1 MEKGI
6 VPLPVD
12 RKSSTVQIVVT
23 SAETHVNSEV
33 KKRIENV
40 KFPEGKNDL
49 TQKHYLSNY

>member
-12 RKSSTVQIVVT
+12 RKSSTVQMVVT
-23 SAETHVNSEV
+23 SAKTHVKSEV

-40 KFPEGKNDL
+40 KFPEGNK
-49 TQKHYLSNY
+49 KEK